1 MHEALAEYLARV
13 ERGLRGLSGSKRNLF
28 LKELESHLLD
38 EIEARELTPGEIE
51 SFLAEKE
58 NPEELAEVLL
68 QQEDGD
74 SLHRSE
80 TAFLAGGLLGL
91 ATGSYLW
98 LQYSWAWHQAMA
110 FGVIHGLVVGAGI
123 FLIRPHW
130 KKPGVEGRLLLAAV
144 FGTLMAI
151 PLGFASPHPHGFVLT
166 RIYYGG
172 FTGYLLERHSQS
184 RPIWQLFGEVAAFTL
199 FDAFMEL
206 LVVHRLQ
213 TYDWVLESSFNMF
226 LALAVMAVLYLRR
239 LLSERWLFAAHS
251 RR

>member
-1 MHEALAEYLARV
+1 MHEALADYLARV
-13 ERGLRGLSGSKRNLF
+13 ERGLRGLSHSKRRLF

-38 EIEARELTPGEIE
+38 EIEAKGLTSEAE
-51 SFLAEKE
+51 EAALLAEKE
-58 NPEELAEVLL
+58 SPEELAEVLFH
-68 QQEDGD
+68 QEDDD

-80 TAFLAGGLLGL
+80 SALLAGGLLGL
-91 ATGSYLW
+91 ATGGYLW
-98 LQYSWAWHQAMA
+98 LHYNWAWHLGLA
-110 FGVIHGLVVGAGI
+110 FGVIHGLAVGTGV
-123 FLIRPHW
+123 FLVRPHW

-151 PLGFASPHPHGFVLT
+151 PLGFTSAKGFVLT

-184 RPIWQLFGEVAAFTL
+184 RPVWQLFGEVAAFTL
-199 FDAFMEL
+199 LDAFIEV
-206 LVVHRLQ
+206 LVVHRMQ
-213 TYDWVLESSFNMF
+213 SYDWVLESSFNMF

-239 LLSERWLFAAHS
+239 MLSERWLFAAHS